1 MGKIRRS
8 NYIFLTWIGDHSP
21 RHVHVYRDSR
31 MVVKWDLE
39 NWQPMK
45 GSATNTLLK
54 LIRQL
59 EDEGKL

>member
-1 MGKIRRS
+1 
-8 NYIFLTWIGDHSP
+8 
-21 RHVHVYRDSR
+21 

-39 NWQPMK
+39 NWHPMK